1 MKVIKALTKLYI
13 FISNLKK
20 DQRGYRTNLLKLF
33 HSAVELILKRKL
45 SKLSKNFF
53 DVPFDPN

>member
-1 MKVIKALTKLYI
+1 MKVSRASTELYI

-33 HSAVELILKRKL
+33 HSAVELI
-45 SKLSKNFF
+45 
-53 DVPFDPN
+53 

>member
-33 HSAVELILKRKL
+33 HSAVELI
-45 SKLSKNFF
+45 
-53 DVPFDPN
+53 